1 MESIY
6 TDIGVINKE
15 LISWG
20 KNDIIKAIPPL
31 RPICK
36 VGEREY
42 KLIGFPNILVVGDD
56 TINIINEGLNY
67 IIGIKYLMLGDKPN
81 TEILRTLIKYL
92 IELQRD
98 GFKLTWKYLKDYNS
112 LSGQILTGW
121 KLSCIACQLI
131 YKEGSNYI
139 RFPKYTRLKHNKEI
153 YTRLGIDPNQVRL
166 SMELLL
172 NIIDN
177 SWYYRTRCD
186 IDISGETISTGY
198 LRYKVSDYK
207 QTLNSIILFFKRLM

>member
-1 MESIY
+1 M
-6 TDIGVINKE
+6 
-15 LISWG
+15 
-20 KNDIIKAIPPL
+20 
-31 RPICK
+31 
-36 VGEREY
+36 
-42 KLIGFPNILVVGDD
+42 VGDD
-56 TINIINEGLNY
+56 TINIINEDLNY
-67 IIGIKYLMLGDKPN
+67 IIGIKYLILGDKPD

-92 IELQRD
+92 IELQKDR
-98 GFKLTWKYLKDYNS
+98 FKLTWKYLKDYNS
-112 LSGQILTGW
+112 LSGQTLTGW

-139 RFPKYTRLKHNKEI
+139 RFPKYTRLRHKKEI
-153 YTRLGIDPNQVRL
+153 YTRLGIDPSQVRL

-177 SWYYRTRCD
+177 SWYYRTKCD

-198 LRYKVSDYK
+198 LRYRVSDYK